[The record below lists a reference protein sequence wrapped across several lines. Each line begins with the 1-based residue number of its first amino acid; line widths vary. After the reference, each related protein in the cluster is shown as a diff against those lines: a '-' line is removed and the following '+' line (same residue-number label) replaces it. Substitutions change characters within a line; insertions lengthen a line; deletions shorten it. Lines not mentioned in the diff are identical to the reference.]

1 MALTLRAGPQVP
13 APRRGRQGIQ
23 HRLDHRRAFGGQVT
37 ADDAGAVQAGVQ
49 GHPPVQAVSAVAAAG
64 PALDQAEQARQVCQR
79 CPAQE
84 PCLRWALDRGVAFG
98 IWGGTTEDE
107 RRAMRDA
114 ARAGGTTIPRVKP
127 GGAGSR

>member
-1 MALTLRAGPQVP
+1 MMRSPQV
-13 APRRGRQGIQ
+13 
-23 HRLDHRRAFGGQVT
+23 
-37 ADDAGAVQAGVQ
+37 AGHATWRDIAACR
-49 GHPPVQAVSAVAAAG
+49 HHDPELFFPIAAAG

-107 RRAMRDA
+107 RRTMRRTLVPPPSLALGRAGRAASEAGRTATA
-114 ARAGGTTIPRVKP
+114 ARRGTAGHRDTPLW
-127 GGAGSR
+127 S

>member
-1 MALTLRAGPQVP
+1 MIRSPRVAGH
-13 APRRGRQGIQ
+13 ATWR
-23 HRLDHRRAFGGQVT
+23 DT
-37 ADDAGAVQAGVQ
+37 AACRHHD
-49 GHPPVQAVSAVAAAG
+49 PELFFPIAAAG
-64 PALDQAEQARQVCQR
+64 PALDQAEQAKRVCQP
-79 CPAQE
+79 CPARE

-114 ARAGGTTIPRVKP
+114 ARGGGTTIPRVRP